1 MLEHV
6 LSYKDEYCSL
16 KLEPTVVVPNSEEH
30 KMTNTIDSCRYGKPQ
45 HEVQSTPLN
54 EQQFYG
60 EPQHEMPG
68 PTNIELRESVTYLRL
83 WRYYAEKQRRQKS
96 VTKRPMLYTR

>member
-1 MLEHV
+1 
-6 LSYKDEYCSL
+6 
-16 KLEPTVVVPNSEEH
+16 
-30 KMTNTIDSCRYGKPQ
+30 MTDTIDSWRYGKPQ

-83 WRYYAEKQRRQKS
+83 WEYYAEKQRQQRS
-96 VTKRPMLYTR
+96 VTKRPMLYSR